1 METMGKYGYGP
12 CHWCGSETD
21 EQHGSVLLGECDC
34 GAHTI
39 EVCPACRANPPDM
52 CPDCDDDQRAAIL
65 AARAQKEKMDSID
78 AASAACDA
86 ASAAIWAVQSKT
98 LGTSDHTVSVAA
110 VQAARAVNLM
120 VRALLFEEKGEESRC
135 IQTTNL
141 HTTAQELRTAAVF
154 DMAAE
159 RRQRLLRTAARELR
173 AAAGE
178 IDAGAR

>member
-110 VQAARAVNLM
+110 VQAARAVNLI
-120 VRALLFEEKGEESRC
+120 VRALEESHY

-141 HTTAQELRTAAVF
+141 RTAARELRAAAVF

-159 RRQRLLRTAARELR
+159 RRQRLLRTAAQELH
-173 AAAGE
+173 AAASK
-178 IDAGAR
+178 INTGAR